1 MIPDDLSIWNLI
13 IFKKT
18 LVSLRIGFC
27 QLNYDDLY
35 VLIGSNLRRLH
46 IDIYH
51 EQPKINFT
59 CLGNLIMSLT
69 KTLKQ
74 FNFDSRKIE
83 MSIDEIR
90 RSHRLFRN
98 IQSIESYSYDM
109 ISLRCRDMI

>member
-1 MIPDDLSIWNLI
+1 MISDDLSIWNLI

-27 QLNYDDLY
+27 QLNYDDLC
-35 VLIGSNLRRLH
+35 VLIGSNLCRLH

-51 EQPKINFT
+51 EQPTINFT
-59 CLGNLIMSLT
+59 YLGNLIMSLT

-83 MSIDEIR
+83 MSLDEIKC
-90 RSHRLFRN
+90 SHRLFRN
-98 IQSIESYSYDM
+98 IELIESHSYDM